1 MLNEKKLI
9 QIISKVVGEKVD
21 FSSKAVNIEN
31 WDSLA
36 QLQILS
42 NLDKVTKGQS
52 SKIDV
57 LTGASS
63 VKDIIKILL
72 KRKLIKK

>member
-1 MLNEKKLI
+1 MLNEKKLLS
-9 QIISKVVGEKVD
+9 IISKAVKEKVNLK
-21 FSSKAVNIEN
+21 SKSTNLEN

-42 NLDKVTKGQS
+42 NLDKATKGQS
-52 SKIDV
+52 SKLET

-63 VKDIIKILL
+63 VQDILKILS
-72 KRKLIKK
+72 KKKLIK

>member
-9 QIISKVVGEKVD
+9 QIISKAVGEKVNL
-21 FSSKAVNIEN
+21 SSKAVNTEN

-42 NLDKVTKGQS
+42 NLDKATKGQS

-63 VKDIIKILL
+63 VKGMMKILL

>member
-1 MLNEKKLI
+1 MLNEKKLLS
-9 QIISKVVGEKVD
+9 IISKAVKEKVNLK
-21 FSSKAVNIEN
+21 SKSTNLEN

-42 NLDKVTKGQS
+42 NLDKATKGQS
-52 SKIDV
+52 SKLET

-63 VKDIIKILL
+63 VQDILKILSKKKLL
-72 KRKLIKK
+72 K